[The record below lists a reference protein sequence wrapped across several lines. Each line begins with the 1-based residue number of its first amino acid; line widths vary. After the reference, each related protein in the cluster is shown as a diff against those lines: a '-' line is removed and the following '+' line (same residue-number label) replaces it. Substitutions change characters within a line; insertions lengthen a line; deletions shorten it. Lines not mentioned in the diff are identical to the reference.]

1 MRFDPRFS
9 KKPAISSLYEIAHER
24 LLPDFRDE
32 NSNCLR
38 TIRIK
43 ALPMAGPKRQHS
55 SDSQQRGRDYL
66 QEKPWQRRGDVGG
79 VTRPRGKKIARTI
92 KDDGRDNCTY

>member
-9 KKPAISSLYEIAHER
+9 KKPAISSLYEIARER
-24 LLPDFRDE
+24 LLSDFRDE
-32 NSNCLR
+32 NSDCLT

-55 SDSQQRGRDYL
+55 SDSQQGDRDYL
-66 QEKPWQRRGDVGG
+66 
-79 VTRPRGKKIARTI
+79 
-92 KDDGRDNCTY
+92 